1 MTRIANFRAMRQQR
15 RRPSS
20 PDGAM
25 SLMDHL
31 RELRN
36 RIFKSALA
44 VFVAGI
50 GVYFLYHRLY
60 DVLVEPYCEAIKNTA
75 QESCKLLYTD
85 PVSPFAM
92 QLRVSAYVGILIAL
106 PVIFWQLWRFVAPG
120 LYQKEKRYAIAF
132 VASSVVLF
140 LLGAA
145 LAWYSLPKIF
155 EWLVDQ
161 AGDALVQTKVD
172 EYMSLLALM
181 VFAFGLSFEFPLVL
195 LALQLMGVVSP
206 DTLAGV
212 RRHAIVGIVAVV
224 AIVTPGGDP
233 VSLFALSI
241 PLCIFYEAS
250 IWIARLMLGRR
261 AKNREATDTA
271 A

>member
-1 MTRIANFRAMRQQR
+1 MENGV
-15 RRPSS
+15 
-20 PDGAM
+20 DGGQ
-25 SLMDHL
+25 LIL
-31 RELRN
+31 GLLIGEPGGKLV
-36 RIFKSALA
+36 IG
-44 VFVAGI
+44 AGVEVDARDI
-50 GVYFLYHRLY
+50 RL
-60 DVLVEPYCEAIKNTA
+60 
-75 QESCKLLYTD
+75 
-85 PVSPFAM
+85 
-92 QLRVSAYVGILIAL
+92 G
-106 PVIFWQLWRFVAPG
+106 
-120 LYQKEKRYAIAF
+120 
-132 VASSVVLF
+132 
-140 LLGAA
+140 
-145 LAWYSLPKIF
+145 
-155 EWLVDQ
+155 Q

-181 VFAFGLSFEFPLVL
+181 VFAFGLSFEFPLIL